1 MASYV
6 AGIKQYGLA
15 AMNTDIPPSLGSS
28 SAPRPIPSSVQI
40 VNLASQSGDQGP
52 NGLISFQIP
61 TGAAAGGYLKP
72 NSVYLRGTCQLSATT
87 TATVAYALQSK
98 SASALINRM
107 TCSVGGVQVS
117 QINNYHLLHE
127 MLITHAASGN
137 YYQYDSQL
145 LQSTNVAAAF
155 AIGVTPTNNFVIPV
169 INPLFNSEKAV
180 PLFLLN
186 APIQLQFDINSI
198 ANAFKGANNDLT
210 GFTLKNVQLVYEVLK
225 VDSDYVNN
233 VKMALG
239 AGNLY
244 QLNLRDFW
252 TLTVASQVSLNYLI
266 GGNFSSVRGVLYTNV
281 NSVVGNLI
289 DVQLNDM
296 TQTNFRLMLDGRLIN
311 NFPCDTVPVQF
322 AEMNR
327 ALGNLFDS
335 NITSF
340 VNSAANYQNI
350 QFVGGLSCN
359 RVSDNG
365 MSMTGSSCQNINIL
379 LDSAGQNRNA
389 AQDQVVPPGTRVCNT
404 YIVVLFDQIFTI
416 DVTGNVALVK

>member
-40 VNLASQSGDQGP
+40 VNLASQSGNQGA

-72 NSVYLRGTCQLSATT
+72 NSCYLRGTCQLTGAGG
-87 TATVAYALQSK
+87 AVVAYALQSK
-98 SASALINRM
+98 SASALINRI
-107 TCSVGGVQVS
+107 TCSIGGVQVS

-137 YYQYDSQL
+137 YYQNDSRI
-145 LQSTNVAAAF
+145 LQATNSNAFAAA
-155 AIGVTPTNNFVIPV
+155 ANPSSNFVIPV

-186 APIQLQFDINSI
+186 APIQLNFDLNSV
-198 ANAFKGANNDLT
+198 ANAFRGAAADVT
-210 GFTLKNVQLVYEVLK
+210 SFTLSNVQLVYEVLK
-225 VDSDYVNN
+225 VDTDYVNN
-233 VKMALG
+233 VKMALS

-252 TLTVASQVSLNYLI
+252 TLTTGAQASLNYLI

-281 NSVVGNLI
+281 NAAPAVTADTL
-289 DVQLNDM
+289 LNDM
-296 TQTNFRLMLDGRLIN
+296 TQTNFRLMLDGRLVN
-311 NFPCDTVPVQF
+311 NFACDTVPVQF

-327 ALGNLFDS
+327 GLGNMFDS
-335 NITSF
+335 TITS
-340 VNSAANYQNI
+340 VLTDATDYITNK
-350 QFVGGLSCN
+350 FVGGLSSN

-365 MSMTGSSCQNINIL
+365 MSMTGSSCQNINVL
-379 LDSAGQNRNA
+379 LDSAGTNRTGA
-389 AQDQVVPPGTRVCNT
+389 TACNT
-404 YIVVLFDQIFTI
+404 YIVVLYDQIFTI

>member
-6 AGIKQYGLA
+6 SGIKQYGLA

-40 VNLASQSGDQGP
+40 VNLASQSGNQGP

-72 NSVYLRGTCQLSATT
+72 NSVYLRGTCALTGAGG
-87 TATVAYALQSK
+87 ATVSYALQSR
-98 SASALINRM
+98 SASALINRI
-107 TCSVGGVQVS
+107 TCSIGGVQVS

-137 YYQYDSQL
+137 YYQYDSQI
-145 LQSTNVAAAF
+145 LQSTNVAAF
-155 AIGVTPTNNFVIPV
+155 AAAANPSSNFVIPV

-186 APIQLQFDINSI
+186 APIQLNFDINSV
-198 ANAFKGANNDLT
+198 ANALRGAAGDTTTFSLQNM
-210 GFTLKNVQLVYEVLK
+210 QLVYEVLK
-225 VDSDYVNN
+225 VDNDYVNN

-252 TLTVASQVSLNYLI
+252 TLITGSQASLNYLI

-281 NSVVGNLI
+281 NSVVSNLI

-296 TQTNFRLMLDGRLIN
+296 TQTNLRVMLDGRLIN
-311 NFPCDTVPVQF
+311 NFACDTVPVQF
-322 AEMNR
+322 AELNR

-335 NITSF
+335 TITSF
-340 VNSAANYQNI
+340 VNSAANYQTI

-365 MSMTGSSCQNINIL
+365 MSMTGSSCQTINIL
-379 LDSAGQNRNA
+379 LDSGGINRNA
-389 AQDQVVPPGTRVCNT
+389 AQAGGTTACNT

>member
-40 VNLASQSGDQGP
+40 VNLSSQSGEQGP

-72 NSVYLRGTCQLSATT
+72 NSCYLRGTCQITGPGTNQVSYSLASR
-87 TATVAYALQSK
+87 
-98 SASALINRM
+98 SASSLINRM
-107 TCSVGGVQVS
+107 TCSIGGVQVS

-127 MLITHAASGN
+127 MLVTHASSPN
-137 YYQYDSQL
+137 YYQNDSQI
-145 LQSTNVAAAF
+145 LQSTNTVAFITGA
-155 AIGVTPTNNFVIPV
+155 PNPSNNFVIPV

-186 APIQLQFDINSI
+186 APVQINFDINSI
-198 ANAFKGANNDLT
+198 ASSFKGAALDVTN
-210 GFTLKNVQLVYEVLK
+210 FTLRNVQLVYEVLK
-225 VDSDYVNN
+225 VDNDYVNN

-252 TLTVASQVSLNYLI
+252 TLTTGAQAALNYLI

-281 NSVVGNLI
+281 NANVGTLI

-296 TQTNFRLMLDGRLIN
+296 TQTNFRLYLDGRLIN
-311 NFPCDTVPVQF
+311 NFTCDTAAVEF

-327 ALGNLFDS
+327 ALGNMFDS
-335 NITSF
+335 TITS
-340 VNSAANYQNI
+340 VVSSVTDYQSNK
-350 QFVGGLSCN
+350 FVGGLSCN

-365 MSMTGSSCQNINIL
+365 MSMTGSSCQSINVLI
-379 LDSAGQNRNA
+379 DSAGINRTDA
-389 AQDQVVPPGTRVCNT
+389 AAPATRVCNT
-404 YIVVLFDQIFTI
+404 YIVVLYDQIFTI